1 MAKFCPHCG
10 NPIDEGAVFCGNC
23 GCKLE
28 AQPNPQPE
36 QAPTRQYEQ
45 PELQHPQPPFS
56 VGQQVTP
63 NITLGGDGKYR
74 WIYEMSLFRN
84 PTIFLLVWKIFLIIT
99 LGIFLFAMLMDAIN
113 GYMDL
118 ERLLLDLK
126 IIAYVFIGVT
136 ALVAISCLIY
146 AAIMGGKY
154 IVLFTMDEHGINHA
168 QIPTQAKKA
177 RNIAAAAFLIG
188 AASGSFGGMAGG
200 LAAANTEMYT
210 SFAKTR
216 KVRFYPRRETIKIR
230 QTLSH
235 NQIYAKPEDFDF
247 VQSYIL
253 ARVPDKA
260 KPKNMRQPN

>member
-1 MAKFCPHCG
+1 MARFCSECGTQLIDGARFCP
-10 NPIDEGAVFCGNC
+10 NC
-23 GCKLE
+23 GK
-28 AQPNPQPE
+28 AIDHAAINNPVQ
-36 QAPTRQYEQ
+36 QQTDSQ
-45 PELQHPQPPFS
+45 LPFS
-56 VGQQVTP
+56 AGQQVTP

-74 WIYEMSLFRN
+74 WIYEMSLFKN
-84 PTIFLLVWKIFLIIT
+84 PTIFLLVWKIFIVIV
-99 LGIFLFAMLMDAIN
+99 LGIFLFVMLMDAVN
-113 GYMDL
+113 GYMDT

-126 IIAYVFIGVT
+126 IMAYVFIGVT

-177 RNIAAAAFLIG
+177 RRIAAAAFMVG

-216 KVRFYPRRETIKIR
+216 KVRFYPRRETVKIR
-230 QTLSH
+230 QILSH
-235 NQIYAKPEDFDF
+235 NQIYAKPEDFGF

-253 ARVPDKA
+253 ARVSDKA
-260 KPKNMRQPN
+260 KPKNMRQST